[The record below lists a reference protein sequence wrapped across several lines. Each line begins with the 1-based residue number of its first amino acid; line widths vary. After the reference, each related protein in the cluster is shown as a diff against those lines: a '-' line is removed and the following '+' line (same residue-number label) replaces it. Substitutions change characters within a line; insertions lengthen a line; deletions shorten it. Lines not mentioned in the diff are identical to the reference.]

1 MLKDFSA
8 SSLSEWSNPSISAR
22 LNFRR
27 RARDFHGL
35 PSCKDNPSKSSS
47 ATTPSLTTN
56 KNNKK
61 NVNVF
66 LRKLRIEQLN
76 FCFFYEQQPFM
87 KDPVTYV
94 QLALQNTN
102 QRLHKRG
109 SQFRINPNPYQLE
122 HANSLRYQNSNMTQR
137 KTANV
142 SRLHYL
148 AIPRRDLN
156 KKRAKPMDLF
166 TDTAAILN

>member
-1 MLKDFSA
+1 MIPQAAKITLPKHRQQQRHLWLLK
-8 SSLSEWSNPSISAR
+8 
-22 LNFRR
+22 
-27 RARDFHGL
+27 
-35 PSCKDNPSKSSS
+35 
-47 ATTPSLTTN
+47 
-56 KNNKK
+56 KK
-61 NVNVF
+61 KEKKKVNVF
-66 LRKLRIEQLN
+66 LWKLRIELLN
-76 FCFFYEQQPFM
+76 LYICFFYEQQPFM

-156 KKRAKPMDLF
+156 KKRAKPIDLF